1 MGDRHQELL
10 SIYPL
15 LCMRR
20 LLLIVFFSI
29 GCFVA
34 SAQTWEI
41 GGFAGSSGYM
51 GDINPVKPYKLTD
64 LAFGGQIKRNFDG
77 YWSAKLNYMHGKIQA
92 DDTKSSNSYQK
103 ERNLNFYS
111 PLSELSLQV
120 EFNFFNYLA
129 GVLPGYGTR
138 RASPYLFTGI
148 GAFTFNPKT
157 DFKGSEVE
165 LQPLQTEL
173 VKYNK
178 YALSVPYGAGFKY
191 NVSGNFNL
199 NAEVGYRTAFT
210 DYIDDIS
217 GRYPDFSTSPPIST
231 LSPQLSDRSVTTP
244 QIGTP
249 GSQRGDFRKRD
260 TYMFVGIS
268 LTYTFVS
275 QKCPTF

>member
-1 MGDRHQELL
+1 
-10 SIYPL
+10 
-15 LCMRR
+15 MRR
-20 LLLIVFFSI
+20 LILIIFFSI
-29 GCFVA
+29 ECFIA

-64 LAFGGQIKRNFDG
+64 LAFGAQIKRNFDG

-92 DDTKSSNSYQK
+92 DDAKSSNAYQV
-103 ERNLNFYS
+103 ERNLSFYS

-120 EFNFFNYLA
+120 EFNLFNYLA
-129 GVLPGYGTR
+129 GALSGYGTR

-148 GAFTFNPKT
+148 GAITFNPKT
-157 DFKGSEVE
+157 TDSYGIEVE
-165 LQPLQTEL
+165 LQPLQTES

-199 NAEVGYRTAFT
+199 NGEVGYRTAFT
-210 DYIDDIS
+210 DYLDDIS
-217 GRYPDFSTSPPIST
+217 GRYPDP
-231 LSPQLSDRSVTTP
+231 LVYLSDRSVTTP